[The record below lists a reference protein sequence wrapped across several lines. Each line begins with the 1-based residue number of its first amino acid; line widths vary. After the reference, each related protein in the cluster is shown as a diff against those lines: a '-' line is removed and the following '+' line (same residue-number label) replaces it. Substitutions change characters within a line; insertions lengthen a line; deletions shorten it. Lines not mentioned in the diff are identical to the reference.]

1 MSKVDETIIKA
12 DEITTTVSKC
22 YLNQVEWKY
31 EVNETPLLE
40 LEYPNKIKKEKYKSI
55 MYVGNLKIRNI
66 KQFNILN
73 KFLWK
78 LLLGI
83 KIIDI
88 IESEEKQ

>member
-31 EVNETPLLE
+31 EENEIPLIE
-40 LEYPNKIKKEKYKSI
+40 LEYPNKIKKEKYKTT

-66 KQFNILN
+66 KQFNVLH

-88 IESEEKQ
+88 KESEDK

>member
-1 MSKVDETIIKA
+1 
-12 DEITTTVSKC
+12 
-22 YLNQVEWKY
+22 
-31 EVNETPLLE
+31 
-40 LEYPNKIKKEKYKSI
+40 

-66 KQFNILN
+66 KQFNILQ

-88 IESEEKQ
+88 KESEDKQ